1 MPSPLRRDDG
11 PGAAGATSRRGRRL
25 AAAGAVLV
33 ALAVAG
39 GTIIAAS
46 IGSGGALG
54 PPRFVD
60 ETASVGIEH
69 AYDGDFN
76 YFVGGGVAAF
86 DCDADGDQDLYLAGG
101 AMPAA
106 LYRNDSAVGAA
117 LRFSPIADSATD
129 LGAVVGAYPLDVDG
143 DGATDLAVLRLGE
156 NVVLRGIGGCRFER
170 ANERFGID
178 GGTEWTTAFSATW
191 EGSAALPT
199 MAFGNYLELDAND
212 EWTGKCLANE
222 LLRPDAS
229 GTSYGPPTALTP
241 GWCALSLL
249 FSDWDRSGR
258 RDLRVSNDRHY
269 YGDYSG
275 GEEQLWK
282 VVPGEQ
288 PHLYAEADGWQ
299 TLKIWGMG
307 IASQDLDG
315 DGYPEIYL
323 TSQGDNKL
331 ETLADGPAEPK
342 YENIAVSHGAAAGE
356 PFAGGDTLPSTAW
369 HAEFEDVNNDGFMD
383 LFVTKGNVEAMPDYA
398 SRDPSNLLI
407 GRADGMFTESAEA
420 AGILNFARARG
431 GALVDFNLDGLLD
444 LVQVN
449 RRENVKVWRNVGAG
463 TAEAPASL
471 GHWLGIQ
478 VADPERSNRDA
489 IGAWVAVRVGDRTI
503 QREVTVGGGHAGGQ
517 LGPIHVG
524 LGSADRADVQVT
536 WPDGEIGPWV
546 PVAADRFVTIDRGAF
561 EALPWPPRRP

>member
-1 MPSPLRRDDG
+1 MPDVPSPLRGDD
-11 PGAAGATSRRGRRL
+11 GRRL
-25 AAAGAVLV
+25 ALGGAALFVLI
-33 ALAVAG
+33 VAG
-39 GTIIAAS
+39 GTILAAS
-46 IGSGGALG
+46 GLGSGGALG

-60 ETASVGIEH
+60 ETASAGIEH
-69 AYDGDFN
+69 AYDGDFD

-86 DCDADGDQDLYLAGG
+86 DCDEDGDQDLYLAGG
-101 AMPAA
+101 ATPAA
-106 LYRNDSAVGAA
+106 LYRNDSAIGGA
-117 LRFSPIADSATD
+117 LRFSPIADAATD
-129 LGAVVGAYPLDVDG
+129 LTAVVGAYPLDVDG
-143 DGATDLAVLRLGE
+143 DGVTDLAVLRLGE
-156 NVVLRGIGGCRFER
+156 NEIVRGLGGCRFER

-191 EGSAALPT
+191 EGSAQLPT

-212 EWTGKCLANE
+212 EWTGKCLPNE
-222 LLRPDAS
+222 LVRPDAS
-229 GTSYGPPTALTP
+229 GTSYAPPTALAP

-269 YGDYSG
+269 YGEYSG

-282 VVPGEQ
+282 MVPGQQ
-288 PHLYAEADGWQ
+288 PRLYTEADGWQ
-299 TLKIWGMG
+299 TVNVWGMG

-331 ETLADGPAEPK
+331 ETLADGAGQPNYK
-342 YENIAVSHGAAAGE
+342 NIAVNHGAAAGE
-356 PFAGGDTLPSTAW
+356 PFAGGDSLPSTAW

-383 LFVTKGNVEAMPDYA
+383 LYVAKGNVEAMPDFA
-398 SRDPSNLLI
+398 ARDPSNLLI
-407 GRADGMFTESAEA
+407 GGADMMFTESAEA

-431 GALVDFNLDGLLD
+431 AALVDLNLDGLVD

-463 TAEAPASL
+463 TAEAPAPL

-478 VADPERSNRDA
+478 VADPKRSNHDA
-489 IGAWVAVRVGDRTI
+489 IGAWVAVRTGYRTI
-503 QREVTVGGGHAGGQ
+503 QHEVTVGGGHAGGQ

-524 LGSADRADVQVT
+524 LGSADRADVRVT
-536 WPDGEIGPWV
+536 WPDGEVGPWV
-546 PVAADRFVTIDRGAF
+546 PVAADRYVTIDRG
-561 EALPWPPRRP
+561 ELEGLPWPPRRP